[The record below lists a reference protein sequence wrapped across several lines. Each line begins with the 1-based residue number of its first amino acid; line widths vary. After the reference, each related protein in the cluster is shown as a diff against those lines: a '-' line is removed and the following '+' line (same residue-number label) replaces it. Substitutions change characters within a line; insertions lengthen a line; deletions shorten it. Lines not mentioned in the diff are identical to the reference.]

1 MTGSHV
7 DFMSLTMFCM
17 SCLTHNY
24 THTCSVTCLFTNN
37 PSLSVQFESKLLPPE
52 GTADVL
58 VEFRPKELAVF
69 HEQVVFEINGLCK
82 KTVSIRGEGVPMK
95 VWNPILPH
103 NKCKERAFCCR
114 VVSGS
119 KIIISFQWMTQVV
132 ILFQI
137 ELANPAQKV
146 VSFGAPL
153 AIGESRTRTVKVVN
167 HSPIPI
173 SLSVSILPS
182 SSVPALQEEGVLTV
196 SPTGE
201 VMINSNGG
209 DFPIS
214 VTFSPKVRVPQFS
227 EEVSRACLPLMVHLW

>member
-1 MTGSHV
+1 M
-7 DFMSLTMFCM
+7 
-17 SCLTHNY
+17 
-24 THTCSVTCLFTNN
+24 
-37 PSLSVQFESKLLPPE
+37 QFESKLLPPE

-58 VEFRPKELAVF
+58 VEFRPKELTVF

-82 KTVSIRGEGVPMK
+82 KSVSIRGEGVPMK

-146 VSFGAPL
+146 VSFGVLKLEQDPAHAL
-153 AIGESRTRTVKVVN
+153 EQKDSWSTHVKLLIGVVN
-167 HSPIPI
+167 CR
-173 SLSVSILPS
+173 L
-182 SSVPALQEEGVLTV
+182 
-196 SPTGE
+196 
-201 VMINSNGG
+201 
-209 DFPIS
+209 
-214 VTFSPKVRVPQFS
+214 
-227 EEVSRACLPLMVHLW
+227 